1 MQRTASPSV
10 PAAFYE
16 EEAMIKFIIK
26 RLLSLIPVILGVTF
40 FVFMVMQLAPGDAA
54 KLLLGEG
61 ATQEQVEE
69 LREEM
74 GLNDPVIV
82 QYVRYMVNFC
92 KGDLGT
98 SYATKRPVADEVFS
112 RFPYTF
118 NLSIVAGIVSILLAI
133 PLGILAAVKQNTFFD
148 NISMVISL
156 VGVSMPIFWLALLL
170 VLAFSLNLG
179 WFPVQGADGWKSYVL
194 PAISLGFMN
203 MASIARTTRSSML
216 ETVRQDYIRTA
227 RAKGVPKRDAIVKHA
242 FENALIPTITVCGI
256 QLGQLLGGSV
266 LTETVFA
273 WPGIGRLMVQSIS
286 SRDVPMVLGCMVV
299 MTVCFSVVNLLV
311 DLLYAF
317 VDPRIKAMYS

>member
-1 MQRTASPSV
+1 
-10 PAAFYE
+10 
-16 EEAMIKFIIK
+16 MIKFIIR

-148 NISMVISL
+148 FS
-156 VGVSMPIFWLALLL
+156 GGCFHAHFLA
-170 VLAFSLNLG
+170 G
-179 WFPVQGADGWKSYVL
+179 
-194 PAISLGFMN
+194 
-203 MASIARTTRSSML
+203 TTF
-216 ETVRQDYIRTA
+216 
-227 RAKGVPKRDAIVKHA
+227 G
-242 FENALIPTITVCGI
+242 
-256 QLGQLLGGSV
+256 
-266 LTETVFA
+266 
-273 WPGIGRLMVQSIS
+273 PGIFLKFGV
-286 SRDVPMVLGCMVV
+286 VPG
-299 MTVCFSVVNLLV
+299 
-311 DLLYAF
+311 
-317 VDPRIKAMYS
+317 PGG

>member
-1 MQRTASPSV
+1 MWS
-10 PAAFYE
+10 E
-16 EEAMIKFIIK
+16 
-26 RLLSLIPVILGVTF
+26 
-40 FVFMVMQLAPGDAA
+40 
-54 KLLLGEG
+54 
-61 ATQEQVEE
+61 
-69 LREEM
+69 
-74 GLNDPVIV
+74 
-82 QYVRYMVNFC
+82 VN
-92 KGDLGT
+92 
-98 SYATKRPVADEVFS
+98 
-112 RFPYTF
+112 
-118 NLSIVAGIVSILLAI
+118 
-133 PLGILAAVKQNTFFD
+133 

>member
-1 MQRTASPSV
+1 
-10 PAAFYE
+10 
-16 EEAMIKFIIK
+16 MIKFIIR

-133 PLGILAAVKQNTFFD
+133 PLGILAAVKQNTFF
-148 NISMVISL
+148 
-156 VGVSMPIFWLALLL
+156 
-170 VLAFSLNLG
+170 
-179 WFPVQGADGWKSYVL
+179 
-194 PAISLGFMN
+194 
-203 MASIARTTRSSML
+203 
-216 ETVRQDYIRTA
+216 
-227 RAKGVPKRDAIVKHA
+227 
-242 FENALIPTITVCGI
+242 ENALIPTITVCGI